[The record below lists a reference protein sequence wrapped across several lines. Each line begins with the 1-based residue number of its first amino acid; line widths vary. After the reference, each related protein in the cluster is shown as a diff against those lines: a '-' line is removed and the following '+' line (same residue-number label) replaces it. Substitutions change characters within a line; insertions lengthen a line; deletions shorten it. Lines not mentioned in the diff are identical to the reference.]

1 MMKYNKSHL
10 STNSKATQK
19 HSASS
24 NTRRVLR
31 PGFTLL
37 ETIVVIGLIL
47 ILVTLTT
54 LVGTSVTRQAKVRQC
69 TQQLEALDSMLSEYQ
84 AEYDAMPPYIEDS
97 YFPPNGYSL
106 GGEIR
111 PEVAVFIDLV
121 RGLGSVD
128 KMLAAIPPET
138 LMERGEMYESAT
150 NQKGIGMFSGSLDFV
165 DTRLTIRDPWGME
178 ILYIDPQNSEATTG
192 ESVSDYAGYGIPA
205 ARRPYFMSAGP
216 DHIYYD
222 EDTADAKLDA
232 TRKDNIYSYQTV
244 NRPDAE

>member
-1 MMKYNKSHL
+1 MMQHNDLLPPIDDATQNHCAALNHHHL
-10 STNSKATQK
+10 SK
-19 HSASS
+19 
-24 NTRRVLR
+24 R
-31 PGFTLL
+31 GFTLL

-69 TQQLEALDSMLSEYQ
+69 TQQLDALDSMLSEYQ
-84 AEYDAMPPYIEDS
+84 AEYDAMPPYSEDS
-97 YFPPNGYSL
+97 YFPPNGYTL
-106 GGEIR
+106 GGEVR

-128 KMLAAIPPET
+128 NMLAAIPPDT
-138 LMERGEMYESAT
+138 LMERGEMYESAI

-178 ILYIDPQNSEATTG
+178 ILYIDSQNIEATTG
-192 ESVSDYAGYGIPA
+192 EGVSDYSGYGIPA

-216 DHIYYD
+216 DRIYYD
-222 EDTADAKLDA
+222 EDTADAKSDA